1 MQEQTDTQPEAEAV
15 LLALLRQT
23 PVWRKLQLMDQLNQM
38 TRSLAMGDLRQQH
51 PAADEREL
59 HRMLAERLFGRD
71 VARQLAERN
80 TESSHA
86 L

>member
-1 MQEQTDTQPEAEAV
+1 MQAQTDTQPEAEAV
-15 LLALLRQT
+15 LLALLRQA

-38 TRSLAMGDLRQQH
+38 TRSLAMGGLRQQH

-59 HRMLAERLFGRD
+59 RRLLAERLFGRD
-71 VARQLAERN
+71 VARQLAE
-80 TESSHA
+80 TITGSPHA